1 MEKDN
6 HKKSE
11 KEFSLSIKVLGL
23 LIYFTGALGVVF
35 VTAEIFPRTVFDSGM
50 NYDLE
55 MAV

>member
-23 LIYFTGALGVVF
+23 LIYFIGAFGVVF
-35 VTAEIFPRTVFDSGM
+35 VTAEIFSRTVFDSGM